1 MKTTPF
7 LSIKTEGGLLPPD
20 ILERIARA
28 DKELG
33 GLEPAHYHLPARE
46 KLNEAVSRSWNRVR
60 IFWEKFQKARQNLS
74 ENQTGT
80 SITRELWL
88 LPLFQELGYG
98 RLLPCKAQE
107 IDGKTY
113 PISHFWHKSPFHFIG
128 CNIPLDKRTR
138 GVKGAAS
145 ASPHSMV
152 QEFLNRSE
160 PHLWGF
166 LSNGLK
172 LRILRDNLRLTR
184 QAYVEFD
191 LEAMLEEEL
200 FSDFALFWLICH
212 ESRVEAENIHECWL
226 EKWARAAT
234 RQGIRI
240 LDRLRN
246 GVEQAITFLGQ
257 GFLAHPENK
266 ELKQNLRTGRLNK
279 QDYFRQLLR
288 LVYRLLFLFA
298 AEDRNILFPEDVS
311 QHAKDIYYRY
321 YSTTRLRKLAA
332 KFQGNKYEDLYI
344 GLKLVMGKLGQDGC
358 PHLGLPAL
366 GSFLWSEQAIPD
378 LQNAH
383 LSNEYLL
390 PAIRSLAFTLDED
403 VLRPV
408 DFKNIGAQE
417 LGSVYESLL
426 ELHPELNLETATFEL
441 QTVSGHERKTT
452 GSYYTPSELI
462 NELLDSALEPVINEA
477 IKKSDNPEKAI
488 LNLKICDPA
497 CGSGHF
503 LIAAAHR
510 IAKKLA
516 YIRTGEQEPGP
527 ENMQNALRDVIGH
540 CIYGV
545 DINPM
550 AVELCKVSLWLE
562 SMMPGKPLSFL
573 DHHIQCGNS
582 LLGAT
587 PALLRQGIPE
597 KAFTPI
603 TGDDRE
609 VCNRAK
615 KDNRKEHKGIKAK
628 GLLER
633 MQEPWHRL
641 GDLATSII
649 QLDVIDDSTIEGVK
663 RKQKLWEEL
672 VRSSGYNYG
681 RLWADAWVA
690 AFVWKKT
697 RKFPYPITEEVFRR
711 IEKNPFAIPGWMKG
725 EIENLSREYQ
735 FFHWHLA
742 FPDVFR
748 VPERGKKAENE
759 HTGWDGGFDVVL
771 GNPPWEHTELKEKE
785 WFSSKIPEIAKAP
798 GAKRKK
804 LIAELKDKEPEIYAA
819 FIKDKRKAD
828 GISHIIRNSNKFP
841 FCGRGRINTYAI
853 FAEHM
858 RHIINPRGRIGCIVP
873 SGIASDDTTKFYFQ
887 DIMENHSLVSLYD
900 FENRNAIFPGVHRS
914 YKFCLLTLTGQGRPA
929 SKGAKFAFFLQ
940 DTQELKRDDKIFSL
954 TATDPKSINPNTR
967 TCPIFRT
974 RYDAELTKKIYRRVP
989 VLINENTGEN
999 PWEVR
1004 FATMFHMANDSH
1016 LFRTRKELE
1025 AEGYELKGNIFVR
1038 ASNDVYLPLY
1048 EAKMIWQ
1055 FDHRFGS
1062 YEGSSK
1068 RPQNAPLSHP
1078 TSELYAKT
1086 DLVIQSWYWVPAKE
1100 VLKRLDDIK
1109 HLCWL
1114 TGFRDVAR
1122 STDERTAIFSLLP
1135 EVGTNHKLPLIF
1147 GNQSPRKLTC
1157 LFANINCLTF
1167 DYVVRQKMGGTSL
1180 GFFILKQLP
1189 IFSPKTYT
1197 TPHLLFIIPR
1207 VLELTYTAWDMK
1219 PFADDIWAEA
1229 DETLRSAISKQWEEN
1244 ANLTANNKNASQP
1257 DWLEILYSLNP
1268 DNPNKDACP
1277 LPPFIWHE
1285 DRRAKL
1291 KAELDAFYARLYG
1304 LTEEELRYILDP
1316 QDVFGKDFPGETF
1329 RVLKEKEIKQ
1339 FGEYRTKRLV
1349 LEAWKG
1355 LISDA

>member
-33 GLEPAHYHLPARE
+33 GLEPTHYHLPQRE
-46 KLNEAVSRSWNRVR
+46 KLNEAINRAWNRVR

-88 LPLFQELGYG
+88 LPLLQELGYG

-113 PISHFWHKSPFHFIG
+113 PISHFWHKSPFHLIG
-128 CNIPLDKRTR
+128 CNLPLDKRTR

-152 QEFLNRSE
+152 QEFLNRSA

-191 LEAMLEEEL
+191 LEAMLDGEL
-200 FSDFALFWLICH
+200 FSDFAIFWLICH
-212 ESRVEAENIHECWL
+212 ESRIEAENIHECWL

-240 LDRLRN
+240 LDKLRN

-266 ELKQNLRTGRLNK
+266 KLKQNLRTGRLSK

-311 QHAKDIYYRY
+311 QHARDIYYCY

-332 KFQGNKYEDLYI
+332 KLRGNKYEDLYI
-344 GLKLVMGKLGQDGC
+344 GLKLVMEKLGQDGC
-358 PHLGLPAL
+358 PILGLPAL

-383 LSNEYLL
+383 LSNNYLL

-462 NELLDSALEPVINEA
+462 NELLDSALEPILNEA
-477 IKKSDNPEKAI
+477 IKKSDDPEKAI

-510 IAKKLA
+510 MAKKLA

-527 ENMQNALRDVIGH
+527 ESMQNALRDVIGH

-550 AVELCKVSLWLE
+550 AVELCKVNLWLE
-562 SMMPGKPLSFL
+562 SFVSGQPLSFI
-573 DHHIQCGNS
+573 DHHIKCGNS
-582 LLGAT
+582 LLGST
-587 PALLRQGIPE
+587 PALIQQGIPDD
-597 KAFTPI
+597 AFNPI
-603 TGDDRE
+603 AGDD
-609 VCNRAK
+609 K
-615 KDNRKEHKGIKAK
+615 KFCQILKKKNKKQRQQSVNVLPCLGLEKWQDTL
-628 GLLER
+628 LLELKKISNSDKVWE
-633 MQEPWHRL
+633 QE
-641 GDLATSII
+641 
-649 QLDVIDDSTIEGVK
+649 EK
-663 RKQKLWEEL
+663 YNKLL
-672 VRSSGYNYG
+672 NSSEYQNSKFIANS
-681 RLWADAWVA
+681 WCA
-690 AFVWKKT
+690 AFVLPKISDQH
-697 RKFPYPITEEVFRR
+697 PYITDEIFRR
-711 IEKNPFAIPGWMKG
+711 IKKNP
-725 EIENLSREYQ
+725 EIIASKLKDAVKEIAKKYQ
-735 FFHWHLA
+735 FFHWHIE

-748 VPERGKKAENE
+748 VPKKGNKPKNE

-771 GNPPWEHTELKEKE
+771 GNPPWEKIKLQEKE
-785 WFSSKIPEIAKAP
+785 WFTRIMPEIADAP
-798 GAKRKK
+798 NAATRKK
-804 LIAELKDKEPEIYAA
+804 MIARLPENEPEIYAA
-819 FIKDKRKAD
+819 FLKAKRKSE
-828 GISHIIRNSNKFP
+828 GISHFLRNSGHFP
-841 FCGRGRINTYAI
+841 LCGRGDINTYTV
-853 FAEHM
+853 FAENM
-858 RHIINPRGRIGCIVP
+858 RNIINSKGRVGCIVP

-887 DIMENHSLVSLYD
+887 DIMENNFLVSLYD
-900 FENRNAIFPGVHRS
+900 FENRKKIFPAVDSRQ
-914 YKFCLLTLTGQGRPA
+914 KFCLLTLTGKKRPA
-929 SKGAKFAFFLQ
+929 TKGAKFAFFLQ
-940 DTQELKRDDKIFSL
+940 DVQELKRDDKIFSL
-954 TATDPKSINPNTR
+954 TANDLKSINPNTR

-999 PWEVR
+999 PWGVR

-1016 LFRTRKELE
+1016 LFRTKKELE
-1025 AEGYELKGNIFVR
+1025 AEGYELKGNIFIK
-1038 ASNDVYLPLY
+1038 ANGDIYLPLY

-1062 YEGSSK
+1062 YKGVTSRS
-1068 RPQNAPLSHP
+1068 NTHLP
-1078 TSELYAKT
+1078 TPTQKQYA
-1086 DLVIQSWYWVPAKE
+1086 DLNYVIKPWYWISANTTRE
-1100 VLKRLDDIK
+1100 QLEDWQR
-1109 HLCWL
+1109 CWL
-1114 TGFRDVAR
+1114 ISFRNVTNA
-1122 STDERTAIFSLLP
+1122 TNERTAIFSLIPVSGVGHSTPLLFVEKEQIKFVP
-1135 EVGTNHKLPLIF
+1135 CLLANLSSLIFDYLTRQKIGGTNMNFH
-1147 GNQSPRKLTC
+1147 
-1157 LFANINCLTF
+1157 
-1167 DYVVRQKMGGTSL
+1167 YV
-1180 GFFILKQLP
+1180 KQLP
-1189 IFSPKTYT
+1189 TLSPETYT
-1197 TPHLLFIIPR
+1197 TPHILFIIPR
-1207 VLELTYTAWDMK
+1207 VLELTYTAWDLK

-1244 ANLTANNKNASQP
+1244 SSVTGNNKNVSPP
-1257 DWLEILYSLNP
+1257 DWLEILYSLTP
-1268 DNPNKDACP
+1268 DNPNKNACP
-1277 LPPFIWHE
+1277 LPPFIWNE
-1285 DRRAKL
+1285 GRRAKL

-1316 QDVFGKDFPGETF
+1316 QDVFGEDFPGETF

-1349 LEAWKG
+1349 LQAWKESKE
-1355 LISDA
+1355 III